1 MPNEAKNA
9 TMDNVN
15 LNAGVTNSFVVG
27 IVLIKMTIPIVG
39 LAGMMYIPP
48 SPSSRDRF
56 IYSWL
61 TKRSVP
67 KKAKNATMDTASAKR
82 TIATENVQTSN
93 PIMITAGVAKIRC
106 VESNPTFPS

>member
-48 SPSSRDRF
+48 LS
-56 IYSWL
+56 L
-61 TKRSVP
+61 VE
-67 KKAKNATMDTASAKR
+67 
-82 TIATENVQTSN
+82 IALS
-93 PIMITAGVAKIRC
+93 TAG
-106 VESNPTFPS
+106 